1 MDGWM
6 DGRNGWMQGE
16 SPSGQ
21 GEKFPKVAMCPIPL
35 FNYLE
40 AATVWSFL
48 VYTYSPRA
56 SRVKRHAG
64 AGETPVI
71 CRKGKYMNVR
81 QGAISCTFGDPPP
94 ITGRLDIVRPVTAGT
109 VASAQEAGPPSS
121 TARFNQTLRFIPIHN
136 QTKKNFSPDLQHTGA
151 GLAVASKW
159 SREKRIKKRKQNSI
173 AYLRFLVTWHNLINM
188 VCAFYDLQIGPEI
201 LPPFKRKLHT
211 TSPPLLH
218 QPSPRVGDRDTR
230 FEGFGKIAPL
240 FARAEEWHSLVDRC
254 SDTVCSI
261 LKPMLTDISKV
272 TFGYPLVLR
281 GETR

>member
-1 MDGWM
+1 ML
-6 DGRNGWMQGE
+6 
-16 SPSGQ
+16 
-21 GEKFPKVAMCPIPL
+21 KVQT
-35 FNYLE
+35 F
-40 AATVWSFL
+40 S
-48 VYTYSPRA
+48 
-56 SRVKRHAG
+56 

-121 TARFNQTLRFIPIHN
+121 TARFNQTLRFIPFLTPPSFLHPAYT
-136 QTKKNFSPDLQHTGA
+136 TKQEKTFHPTCSILEPGLQ
-151 GLAVASKW
+151 W
-159 SREKRIKKRKQNSI
+159 
-173 AYLRFLVTWHNLINM
+173 LRNVTWHNLINM
-188 VCAFYDLQIGPEI
+188 VCAFYALQIGPEI

-254 SDTVCSI
+254 SDT
-261 LKPMLTDISKV
+261 
-272 TFGYPLVLR
+272 
-281 GETR
+281 